1 MNILVAGGT
10 GLIGSSLITSLSA
23 EHKITVLTRNK
34 KKAKH
39 RFQSLDA
46 IEWNSDNLKEVLNNQ
61 DLVINLVGENI
72 GNQRWSQAV
81 KKEIIMSR
89 VKPAQRL
96 CSLINELNKADRPR
110 LFNASAI
117 GVYGLQK
124 TLQLQRHVFYDETS
138 SISDKPKDFLSEVGL
153 KWESALDQYTDL
165 NLVKLRFAVVLTPK
179 GGMLNKVLLPFKLGL
194 GGKIGSGQQPF
205 SWVAI
210 EDVIGIIHHLIKH
223 PEIQGPINL
232 VAPQIVSQHQFAKQL
247 AKRLHRPALMPM
259 PSFVV
264 KALFGQMGHELLL
277 SGQSVQSKKL
287 DDYEFK
293 FRTLESALKHWQF

>member
-10 GLIGSSLITSLSA
+10 GLIGSFLISSLRA

-34 KKAKH
+34 KKSKH
-39 RFQSLDA
+39 KFKSLDA
-46 IEWNSDNLKEVLNNQ
+46 VEWDSKNLNDILKNQ

-81 KKEIIMSR
+81 KKAIIMSR

-96 CSLINELNKADRPR
+96 CSLINELDEARRPR

-117 GVYGLQK
+117 GVYGLQQ
-124 TLQLQRHVFYDETS
+124 TPELQQAMCYDETS
-138 SISDKPKDFLSEVGL
+138 SISNNPKDFLSEAGL

-165 NLVKLRFAVVLTPK
+165 NHVKLRFAVVLTPK
-179 GGMLNKVLLPFKLGL
+179 GGMLKKVLLPFKLGL

-205 SWVAI
+205 SWIAI
-210 EDVIGIIHHLIKH
+210 DDVIGIIHHLIKH

-232 VAPQIVSQHQFAKQL
+232 VAPQIVSQQQFAKQL
-247 AKRLHRPALMPM
+247 AKRLHRPALIPM

-287 DDYEFK
+287 AHYEFK
-293 FRTLESALKHWQF
+293 FKTLASALKHWQF